1 MGLSLRG
8 RLVRQS
14 APALPALP
22 LRWSVRGLRLEL
34 PEGTTA
40 GDASR
45 GLVRLQPSDWL
56 PDSLELPATV
66 LATASAEGRHW
77 LGLRFDELPPGL
89 EDALERQ
96 LFRMHR
102 REVAARRR

>member
-1 MGLSLRG
+1 MCEVTQEKLAATLERI
-8 RLVRQS
+8 R
-14 APALPALP
+14 PAEI
-22 LRWSVRGLRLEL
+22 V
-34 PEGTTA
+34 
-40 GDASR
+40 
-45 GLVRLQPSDWL
+45 V

-66 LATASAEGRHW
+66 LATASAEGRRW
-77 LGLRFDELPPGL
+77 LWLRFADLPPGL